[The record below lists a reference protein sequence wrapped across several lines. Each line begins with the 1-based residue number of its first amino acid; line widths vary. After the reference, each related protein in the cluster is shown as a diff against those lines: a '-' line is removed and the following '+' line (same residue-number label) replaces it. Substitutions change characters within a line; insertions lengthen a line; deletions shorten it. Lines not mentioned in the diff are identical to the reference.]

1 MVDHWDIED
10 FVRRNLRMISEP
22 IDVFDMYLK
31 RKMKEQE
38 AMMDD
43 LKDRGLNYRP
53 PGI

>member
-1 MVDHWDIED
+1 MVDHWEIED
-10 FVRRNLRMISEP
+10 FVRCNLRMIFES

-38 AMMDD
+38 GMMDD

-53 PGI
+53 SGI